1 MLLKSDLLNALR
13 KHFEYLHEESCKR
26 NNGIP
31 LNSFTWLPL
40 TWIHEYIED
49 VSNVSFISD
58 DEVKNILFELY
69 EEEFSGSLTSWCWG
83 EARYILFKVWQEK
96 KFYRIEFF

>member
-1 MLLKSDLLNALR
+1 MLLKSDIRNALH
-13 KHFEYLHEESCKR
+13 KHFDSLYEASCEHH
-26 NNGIP
+26 NGVP
-31 LNSFTWLPL
+31 LNSFTRFPANWV
-40 TWIHEYIED
+40 IDFMDEI
-49 VSNVSFISD
+49 SNAEFISD
-58 DEVKNILFELY
+58 EQVKEILSELY